1 MDYITWA
8 GQGIRSA
15 VHAYNRKVSKVYPRN
30 YPVSSLLELPLHMI
44 NHMIDYVTKPKN
56 SINPATL
63 SGAIDIIVCEK
74 DNGDLKS
81 TPFHI
86 RFGKLGVL
94 R

>member
-1 MDYITWA
+1 MID
-8 GQGIRSA
+8 
-15 VHAYNRKVSKVYPRN
+15 
-30 YPVSSLLELPLHMI
+30 HMI
-44 NHMIDYVTKPKN
+44 DHMIDYVTKPKN
-56 SINPATL
+56 SINAATL